1 MQCMG
6 HSQRL
11 NPQRFWCFPCLMDRS
26 LLETG
31 QRVAFV
37 LFRYPCGT
45 GFGTGFGGGKFSI
58 FKCND
63 LNLSHVSDNDDG
75 PELRR
80 AKAYTMPVFVS
91 RPI

>member
-1 MQCMG
+1 
-6 HSQRL
+6 
-11 NPQRFWCFPCLMDRS
+11 MDRS

-45 GFGTGFGGGKFSI
+45 GFGGGKFSI

-63 LNLSHVSDNDDG
+63 LKLSHVSDNYDG

>member
-1 MQCMG
+1 
-6 HSQRL
+6 
-11 NPQRFWCFPCLMDRS
+11 MDRS

-45 GFGTGFGGGKFSI
+45 AFGTGFGGEKFSI

-63 LNLSHVSDNDDG
+63 VALSHVSHVSDNYDG
-75 PELRR
+75 PELMR
-80 AKAYTMPVFVS
+80 AEA
-91 RPI
+91 

>member
-1 MQCMG
+1 
-6 HSQRL
+6 
-11 NPQRFWCFPCLMDRS
+11 MDRS
-26 LLETG
+26 VLETG

-37 LFRYPCGT
+37 LFRYPFGT
-45 GFGTGFGGGKFSI
+45 AFGTGFGGEKFSI

-63 LNLSHVSDNDDG
+63 VALSHVSDNYDG

-80 AKAYTMPVFVS
+80 AEAYTMPVFVS